1 MSAFFN
7 KRLEAPFG
15 GAYKGYNQ
23 FLFTGGV
30 DDLFLMDS
38 SVTGSRP
45 NLCRIK
51 EALLAFGKKNAYD
64 IVVVVKD
71 IAIKENKKLEFPF
84 PGHEERFNQV
94 AKGDSARLIEPGRT
108 SRTFAPRVRAS
119 AAESAPSAT
128 PPLNADGQANQA
140 ARRAAEEVAGRA
152 EGNDASNILGQI
164 TRVLKKPG
172 LRTLVVFPDADTLIP
187 QGGGGGEVLDKM
199 RIVVKDWRDI
209 IQTAHPDTRTVLIVN
224 PHRLKEFHMMEQQ
237 LSCFDH
243 SSREI
248 AVGTPPV
255 EEMRAWLERYRSIN
269 GIRGTPREGERVVLT
284 GKAGVGGNLQN
295 FVCWVQSFYQKHPT
309 ERTWSAL
316 LSSESQDAAE
326 SKEDLIEKLNNMIG
340 LDNVKRE
347 IGAIVRE
354 AERDIAA
361 ASERA
366 YHMFFLGNPGTGKT
380 VVADIVAKL
389 FWAMELRTSKKV
401 VSITIQDIVSQYNE
415 GDTIQKMKSKVAEAM
430 GGVLFIDEAYM
441 FAESDWG
448 RKAFQTLLT
457 EMENNRKNLTVILA
471 GYEDRLQKV
480 RDINPGIDSR
490 IPYKLKFDDYSKEDK
505 LLIFKSMLAAENRR
519 ANIERELNSGA
530 EAKLM
535 RVLDGCDSNGRGV
548 RNVLEKTLKNLGG
561 ETEILE
567 RHIIDPHAAQPD
579 KAAELLAELDR
590 DFIGLAGMKRQLRK
604 YFRKVEWE
612 QERNQKLGIARR
624 GGHAYRIRFT
634 GPPGTG
640 KTSIARYMGK
650 FFHAMGICETDQ
662 CVECGATSLKGAYV
676 GHAQQAVNNLFHENR
691 GKVIFIDEIY
701 SLYNPQA
708 RQDDSFSREVI
719 DTLVRCLT
727 AEEYQNTVL
736 IVAGYKD
743 KVDQFMQ
750 ANPGLASRIP
760 DEIVFENY
768 TPEDCVNI
776 FRLVAERDSYVL
788 SPECEE
794 PLRRYFADFM
804 KRAGDDFGNARDVK
818 VIYGDVISRMSDRLA
833 EKADKTEG
841 DYRNI
846 LPDDI
851 PSVDNAEAVT
861 TAVTTEESVVAIAEE
876 SEVEHE

>member
-7 KRLEAPFG
+7 KRIEAPFEG
-15 GAYKGYNQ
+15 DYKGYNQ

-38 SVTGSRP
+38 SSTGHRCS
-45 NLCRIK
+45 LCRIK
-51 EALLAFGKKNAYD
+51 EALLEFGKKNAYD

-84 PGHEERFNQV
+84 PGHEERFNQI
-94 AKGDSARLIEPGRT
+94 ARDKDSMRLVESGHRSGARAFDPQRRT
-108 SRTFAPRVRAS
+108 R
-119 AAESAPSAT
+119 AAEAAPSST
-128 PPLNADGQANQA
+128 PTLNGNTQANQA
-140 ARRAAEEVAGRA
+140 AQRAVSDVAGHA
-152 EGNDASNILGQI
+152 ESNDAANVLSQI
-164 TRVLKKPG
+164 TRVLQKPE
-172 LRTLVVFPDADTLIP
+172 LRTLVIFPDADLLVP
-187 QGGGGGEVLDKM
+187 QGGSGGETLDRL
-199 RIVVKDWRDI
+199 RIVVTDWRDI

-224 PHRLKEFHMMEQQ
+224 PHRLKEFHMMEHQ

-243 SSREI
+243 NCKEVV
-248 AVGTPPV
+248 VGDPPV
-255 EEMRAWLERYRSIN
+255 EEMRAWLEYYRPRN
-269 GIRGTPREGERVVLT
+269 GIRGTPRECERVVLT
-284 GKAGVGGNLQN
+284 GKANVGGNLQN
-295 FVCWVQSFYQKHPT
+295 FVSWVQSFYQKH
-309 ERTWSAL
+309 
-316 LSSESQDAAE
+316 SSERLWATLLKAEGEKAAE
-326 SKEDLIEKLNNMIG
+326 SKADLLKELDDMIG

-347 IGAIVRE
+347 IGDIVRE
-354 AERDIAA
+354 AERDISA

-380 VVADIVAKL
+380 VVANIVAKL

-401 VSITIQDIVSQYNE
+401 VTIAIQDIVSQYNE
-415 GDTIQKMKSKVAEAM
+415 GDTLQKMKSKVAEAM

-471 GYEDRLQKV
+471 GYEDRLQKLK
-480 RDINPGIDSR
+480 DINPGIDSR
-490 IPYKLKFDDYSKEDK
+490 IPYRLKFDDYSKEEK
-505 LLIFKSMLAAENRR
+505 LRIFKAMLAGEDRKSDV
-519 ANIERELNSGA
+519 ERELAPGV
-530 EAKLM
+530 EEKLL
-535 RVLDGCDSNGRGV
+535 RVLDGCDGNGRGV
-548 RNVLEKTLKNLGG
+548 RNVLEKTLKNLGSG
-561 ETEILE
+561 TVIQEE
-567 RHIIDPHAAQPD
+567 HVIDPHVTHPD
-579 KAAELLAELDR
+579 KAAEVLSEIDR
-590 DFIGLAGMKRQLRK
+590 DFIGMAGMKERLRK
-604 YFRKVEWE
+604 YFRSVEWE
-612 QERNQKLGIARR
+612 QGRNQKLGLARR

-662 CVECGATSLKGAYV
+662 CVECGATSLKGAYI

-727 AEEYQNTVL
+727 AEEYQGTVL

-768 TPEDCVNI
+768 TPEDCVKI
-776 FRLVAERDSYVL
+776 FRSVAEKDSYVL
-788 SPECEE
+788 PTECEE
-794 PLRRYFADFM
+794 PLRRYFTDYM
-804 KRAGDDFGNARDVK
+804 ERAGDDFGNARDVK
-818 VIYGDVISRMSDRLA
+818 VIYSDVISRMSDRLA
-833 EKADKTEG
+833 EKAEKTEY

-846 LPDDI
+846 LPEDI
-851 PSVDNAEAVT
+851 PECRSMR
-861 TAVTTEESVVAIAEE
+861 TEEPQESAGAEVVE
-876 SEVEHE
+876 SEGDHE